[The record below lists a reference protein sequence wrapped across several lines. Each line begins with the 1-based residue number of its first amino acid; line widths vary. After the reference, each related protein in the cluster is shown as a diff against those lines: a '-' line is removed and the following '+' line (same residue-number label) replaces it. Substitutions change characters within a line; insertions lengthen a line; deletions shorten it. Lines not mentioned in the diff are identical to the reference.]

1 MKRYERRLRNMIKDA
16 NDQATIDATRAL
28 LDMYTARYDEL
39 LDLSSSDDESDG
51 SGRAGGG
58 DIITN
63 GDDDGDA

>member
-1 MKRYERRLRNMIKDA
+1 MIKDA

-58 DIITN
+58 GIITN
-63 GDDDGDA
+63 GDDDGDVA